1 MKIPSVTETV
11 AADHRSRLQAV
22 SEANRLSSVG
32 RRLRP
37 RSHRR
42 VRQLAPID
50 LTEKPTLSVCID
62 G

>member
-1 MKIPSVTETV
+1 MKIPSMTETV
-11 AADHRSRLQAV
+11 AADHRNRLQAA
-22 SEANRLSSVG
+22 SEANRLSSIG

-42 VRQLAPID
+42 VHQFAAID
-50 LTEKPTLSVCID
+50 LTENPKLTVCID

>member
-1 MKIPSVTETV
+1 MKIPNMTETV

-22 SEANRLSSVG
+22 SEANRLSSIG
-32 RRLRP
+32 RRVRP

-42 VRQLAPID
+42 VHRFASID